1 MVNTDPLDTAMV
13 VLVRDLTHQTAEVIQ
28 TIMQVNGT
36 ETAREMII
44 TPHLKTAAADIIT
57 VIKM

>member
-1 MVNTDPLDTAMV
+1 MV
-13 VLVRDLTHQTAEVIQ
+13 VLVRDLTRQIAEVIQ
-28 TIMQVNGT
+28 TIMPASGT

-57 VIKM
+57 VLKM